1 MGALGSDAAIEA
13 SDIVV
18 MDDDLKKVAEAKRL
32 ADQTMRIVY
41 VTITFALLMK
51 VMFLVLVLSGALGPW
66 AMVVS
71 GFSDT
76 GILLLCVLIAMTPL
90 LYKPKYV
97 ASKKKKE
104 NGSSSKSQKEESV
117 LDTN

>member
-41 VTITFALLMK
+41 LTITFALLMK
-51 VMFLVLVLSGALGPW
+51 IMFLIIVLSGVLGQW

-97 ASKKKKE
+97 VSKKKKE
-104 NGSSSKSQKEESV
+104 DGSSNESRKEERV
-117 LDTN
+117 LSTN